1 MNGKYL
7 GIWKSNGLL
16 IGMNVIEVQ
25 LITSILT
32 LKMKRWHFLMV
43 YRPTI
48 RYDEVFRTHVDALF
62 HATHLDRN
70 QIIRGAL
77 FTAVHSKEF
86 HKILKHYQKG
96 DVPLLPSP
104 LWSLEQNSLWLLQ
117 SPKSITEDKDVN
129 VEPTKVREIKK
140 GNENT
145 SQLIPE
151 SEKKR
156 HIRFEESKNPDQ
168 PIKITGGLVFTLD

>member
-1 MNGKYL
+1 
-7 GIWKSNGLL
+7 
-16 IGMNVIEVQ
+16 MNVMDVQ

-32 LKMKRWHFLMV
+32 LKMKRWRFLMV

-70 QIIRGAL
+70 QIIRAAL

-86 HKILKHYQKG
+86 HDLIKPYQRG
-96 DVPLLPSP
+96 DVPLPSP
-104 LWSLEQNSLWLLQ
+104 LWSLEQNSLWLQQ
-117 SPKSITEDKDVN
+117 SPKVNTGGKDVYG
-129 VEPTKVREIKK
+129 EQTKAEEIIKD
-140 GNENT
+140 NENT
-145 SQLIPE
+145 MGLVPE

-156 HIRFEESKNPDQ
+156 YIRFEQAKIPSE